1 MADIVKVLS
10 SEITL
15 SNTTANTVSSASVVR
30 IVNADTANNVVI
42 TLANSGGT
50 IGTLTLGY
58 NTTTFSSINLMKQ
71 PTDTIVFTGTSP
83 NIKASS
89 IGYF

>member
-1 MADIVKVLS
+1 MADTIKVRS

-15 SNTTANTVSSASVVR
+15 SNTTPNTVSSASLVR
-30 IVNADTANNVVI
+30 IINVDTANNIVV
-42 TLANSGGT
+42 TLANSTVT
-50 IGTLTLGY
+50 IGTFTLGY

-71 PTDTIVFTGTSP
+71 PTDTVTFTGTSP
-83 NIKASS
+83 NIKATS

>member
-1 MADIVKVLS
+1 MADTIKVRS

-15 SNTTANTVSSASVVR
+15 SNTTPNTVSSASLVR
-30 IVNADTANNVVI
+30 IINADTANNVVI
-42 TLANSGGT
+42 TLANSTVT

-58 NTTTFSSINLMKQ
+58 NTTTFSSVNLMKQ
-71 PTDTIVFTGTSP
+71 PADTIVFTGTSP